1 MGVVQK
7 QSIRNAFITYS
18 GILIGALNT
27 MFIFPKVLGAEK
39 HGLVMLL
46 LSIATVFTQ
55 FLHLG
60 VPNVLIRYF
69 PYFKL
74 HKKYVYRMMIQ
85 IPLITILLFAF
96 FLHLFGDYLFNSY
109 KLKSSLFEEY
119 QVFILPLVASL
130 VVFEV
135 FVALSRSELKTVY
148 PSFLREFALRLMT
161 LILLVVYALQRIDF
175 EQFMLFWLGAYALNS
190 LLMLGFLLRS
200 KLFRFSLGLPL
211 VHDSSIGKEMVGY
224 GLITLLTVS
233 ATILVNR
240 IDVLMLGY
248 YLDIENVAFYSI
260 ALFMATLVQIPG
272 RSIMQI
278 GKPILAKA
286 WERND
291 TDEIQNLYHKSALN
305 QMLIGS
311 LVFIGIW
318 LNIDDVLSLV
328 PEKYQGVQYVFF
340 FIGIA
345 KLFDTSCG
353 LNGAILVT
361 SEKYKYDLVINVIL
375 ILLTLATNAI
385 FIPMYGIEGAALA
398 TAISV
403 IIYNVLK
410 WSLLKYWFGFQP
422 FTPKFVLGVGISL
435 FTLIVI
441 SYIPVNFESV
451 LLRIIVKT
459 SIICVIYAVFVVGL
473 NVSEDI
479 TNGFYKIKRKVGL

>member
-7 QSIRNAFITYS
+7 QSIRIAFITYF

-27 MFIFPKVLGAEK
+27 MFILPRVLGAEK

-46 LSIATVFTQ
+46 LSLATVFTQ

-69 PYFKL
+69 PYFKFN
-74 HKKYVYRMMIQ
+74 KKYVYRMMIQ
-85 IPLITILLFAF
+85 IPLMSIVLFAF
-96 FLHLFGDYLFNSY
+96 FLQLFGDYIFNSY
-109 KLKSSLFEEY
+109 KLKSGLFEEY
-119 QVFILPLVASL
+119 QGFVLPLVASL
-130 VVFEV
+130 VVFEI

-148 PSFLREFALRLMT
+148 PSFLREFVLRLMT
-161 LILLVVYALQRIDF
+161 LILLGVYALQRIDF
-175 EQFMLFWLGAYALNS
+175 EQFMLFWLGAYALNTM
-190 LLMLGFLLRS
+190 LMLGFLLRY
-200 KLFRFSLGLPL
+200 KLFRFSLGWPL
-211 VHDSSIGKEMVGY
+211 VHDPSVGKEMVGY
-224 GLITLLTVS
+224 GLVTLLTVS

-248 YLDIENVAFYSI
+248 YLDLENVAFYSI

-291 TDEIQNLYHKSALN
+291 RDEIQDLYHKSALN

-311 LVFIGIW
+311 LMFIGIW
-318 LNIDDVLSLV
+318 LNIDDVLLLV

-353 LNGAILVT
+353 LNGGILVT
-361 SEKYKYDLVINVIL
+361 SDKYRYDLVINVIL
-375 ILLTLATNAI
+375 IVLTLITNVI
-385 FIPMYGIEGAALA
+385 FIPIYGMEGAALA
-398 TAISV
+398 TAVSV
-403 IIYNVLK
+403 IIYNMLK
-410 WSLLKYWFGFQP
+410 WFLLKYWYGFQP
-422 FTPKFVLGVGISL
+422 FTVRFVLGIGISL
-435 FTLIVI
+435 FTLLVV
-441 SYIPVNFESV
+441 SYLPVNFESV
-451 LLRIIVKT
+451 LLRIIVK
-459 SIICVIYAVFVVGL
+459 SAIICAIYGTFVIGL
-473 NVSEDI
+473 NVSQDL